1 MGSWHGV
8 HIGSVIVVGK
18 TDYKEKCEE
27 KASEYADIVARGG
40 VGVTYDEAFTY
51 YMNKYLPEYKK
62 KETRN
67 GKTH

>member
-1 MGSWHGV
+1 MT
-8 HIGSVIVVGK
+8 GK
-18 TDYKEKCEE
+18 PTFREKCEE

-62 KETRN
+62 KEARN
-67 GKTH
+67 GKAH

>member
-1 MGSWHGV
+1 MT
-8 HIGSVIVVGK
+8 GK
-18 TDYKEKCEE
+18 PTFREKCEQ

>member
-1 MGSWHGV
+1 MLIGKMGF
-8 HIGSVIVVGK
+8 
-18 TDYKEKCEE
+18 KEKCEQ

-62 KETRN
+62 EARN

>member
-1 MGSWHGV
+1 MT
-8 HIGSVIVVGK
+8 GK
-18 TDYKEKCEE
+18 PTFREKCEQ

-40 VGVTYDEAFTY
+40 VGVTYNEAFTY